1 MVLVTKQNRMQRS
14 SPSTGPDSFSSCPTS
29 PNRSESHLIWLALS
43 RPLEDLT
50 FFNCYLTIHTSEYN
64 EMVFKKSSSA
74 EIKVFLLQLVEKQYM
89 HQLTPSLS
97 KTTAPSSADAGGKAS
112 HSRSASEAG
121 KSAEHGEPTWQ
132 VIKTSIIAKFKLRK
146 MSIRGSTPDNVRI

>member
-50 FFNCYLTIHTSEYN
+50 FFNCYLTFLTPEYN
-64 EMVFKKSSSA
+64 EMV
-74 EIKVFLLQLVEKQYM
+74 IKVRLKFFSCSWSRSSTCISSPPPCPKLLLP
-89 HQLTPSLS
+89 HQLTLEE
-97 KTTAPSSADAGGKAS
+97 KHHILG
-112 HSRSASEAG
+112 
-121 KSAEHGEPTWQ
+121 
-132 VIKTSIIAKFKLRK
+132 VLLRLENLQN
-146 MSIRGSTPDNVRI
+146 MENQRDR